1 MRVHVL
7 TENGI
12 PRRKEI
18 INEAKNEVEIYDSS
32 SAVDFIAQ
40 EKFVNQSSNV
50 VFLGRELAP
59 NEKKC
64 LLAHNSLINS
74 FTEEWNI
81 VFEDDAI
88 INANPFS
95 EFASSLQSIETKE
108 PIIFLLY
115 IGVYGVFVRKQSKA
129 FKGISAHKCLALPSG
144 AVGYAMNL
152 SASRIIQNCTNLT
165 GTADWPTWSRFI
177 NYYGILPAITH
188 HDFSAPSIAQI
199 GAPAPKVSCW
209 PEERYK
215 ISKMLFGLIS
225 SKQIKAYGGVMGYI
239 KINVQAAFFRRIS
252 RFCNSLFIR
261 T

>member
-1 MRVHVL
+1 MKVHVL
-7 TENGI
+7 TENGV

-18 INEAKNEVEIYDSS
+18 INEVRNEVKIFNSS

-50 VFLGRELAP
+50 VFLGRELAL

-64 LLAHNSLINS
+64 LLAHNSLIKS

-88 INANPFS
+88 INASPFS
-95 EFASSLQSIETKE
+95 DFARRLQSIDTKK

-115 IGVYGVFVRKQSKA
+115 IGVHGVFTRKKSKD

-152 SASRIIQNCTNLT
+152 PASRIIQNCTSLT

-177 NYYGILPAITH
+177 NFYGVFPAITH

-199 GAPAPKVSCW
+199 GAPDTKISFW
-209 PEERYK
+209 PEERFK
-215 ISKMLFGLIS
+215 ISKMLFGLIK
-225 SKQIKAYGGVMGYI
+225 SKQLKAYGGLSGYI
-239 KINVQAAFFRRIS
+239 KINLQAALFRRIS
-252 RFCNSLFIR
+252 RFLSPFFIR